1 MQDPSRYACARI
13 RWNLVPTFTPF
24 PINLV
29 HCSRRAKLWIL
40 GTVSR
45 IIPPATSSPPRAQ
58 SRKLLKP
65 RLEIQRTDGRR
76 KIGRKCDQ
84 YPRQLLGSPSSEGT
98 YFESARNRSD
108 TSRSSSQRKIERIV
122 CIAYVKGEFSI
133 FFSWMYFARDR
144 IT

>member
-29 HCSRRAKLWIL
+29 HCSCRAKLWIL

-65 RLEIQRTDGRR
+65 RLEIQRTDGRL
-76 KIGRKCDQ
+76 KIGKEMRPIPSTTSWLSLKRGNVFRKCA
-84 YPRQLLGSPSSEGT
+84 
-98 YFESARNRSD
+98 ESKRYVTEQQSKKD
-108 TSRSSSQRKIERIV
+108 RK
-122 CIAYVKGEFSI
+122 
-133 FFSWMYFARDR
+133 DR
-144 IT
+144 MHCVRKR